1 MTEEQI
7 QEYISENDP
16 DTINKDELGRWTER
30 IWQLENSKIVESYE
44 YKHGITKVQ
53 SDPLKYRDSFAV
65 KSVTRKEVN
74 NG

>member
-1 MTEEQI
+1 MTDEQI
-7 QEYISENDP
+7 KEHISENEP

-44 YKHGITKVQ
+44 YKHTVSKVQ
-53 SDPLKYRDSFAV
+53 SDPSKYRDSFAV
-65 KSVTRKEVN
+65 KRVTRKEVN